1 MFFAGICAGGSGT
14 RFGGALPKQFNDLN
28 GKPVIAYSVE
38 ELLKWKE
45 LKRIIIAVSS
55 EYTDYCRQL
64 FPDSRITVIEGGAVR
79 SETVALLAE
88 AAVRDCGADDEDIL
102 LTHDA
107 ARPLVGL
114 KTMKRCGKAAEKY
127 GVSGTAVRAV
137 DTVLRCRD
145 GFVAEAPPREEM
157 RLAQTPQCFRLG
169 LFKEVWG
176 SMTAQ
181 EKEAATD
188 VCGMFFR
195 KGYKVRIVE
204 GEDCGGKIT
213 VKEDL
218 ERMRERDC

>member
-14 RFGGALPKQFNDLN
+14 RFGGTVPKQFTELN

-38 ELLKWKE
+38 ELLKWEE
-45 LKRIIIAVSS
+45 LKHIFIAVSK
-55 EYTDYCRQL
+55 EYTEYCRGI
-64 FPDSRITVIEGGAVR
+64 FASPRITVIEGGRLR

-88 AAVRDCGADDEDIL
+88 AAIGECDADKDDVL

-107 ARPLVGL
+107 ARPLVSL
-114 KTMKRCGKAAEKY
+114 DTMKRCAAAAAEY

-145 GFVAEAPPREEM
+145 GFVTEAPPREEM
-157 RLAQTPQCFRLG
+157 WLAQTPQCFKLG

-176 SMTAQ
+176 TMTEE

-195 KGYKVRIVE
+195 KGIRVKIVE
-204 GEDCGGKIT
+204 GEKNGCKIT

-218 ERMRERDC
+218 EKLRL

>member
-1 MFFAGICAGGSGT
+1 MYFAGICAGGSGT
-14 RFGGALPKQFNDLN
+14 RFGGTLPKQFIELN
-28 GKPVIAYSVE
+28 GKPVIAYSVQ
-38 ELLKWKE
+38 ELLKWTE
-45 LKRIIIAVSS
+45 LKRIFIAVSN
-55 EYTDYCRQL
+55 EYKDYCKEL
-64 FPDSRITVIEGGAVR
+64 FPDSRITVIQGGAAR

-88 AAVRDCGADDEDIL
+88 AAIGDCNAKEGDVL

-107 ARPLVGL
+107 ARPFVGL
-114 KTMKRCGKAAEKY
+114 NTMKRCAEAAEKY
-127 GVSGTAVRAV
+127 GVSGTAVKAV

-145 GFVAEAPPREEM
+145 GFVTEAPPREEM

-176 SMTAQ
+176 SMTKQ

-218 ERMRERDC
+218 ERMEKRGC